1 MSLSLAEKLALW
13 KYLDAALSALHKKD
27 LVPTA
32 QDQMVPTQRE
42 PVKFGGRLAGWVTLP
57 KPRQGSAYIKD
68 AAKLLAWA
76 KVNYPAKVE
85 NPVEVKLDAGLIEFL
100 QEHRPQSLHVAERVD
115 PQWTDDIRGALTEQ
129 GYYIT
134 ATGEK
139 LTEVPGIEVP
149 EPVALVAAGAP
160 GEGRRRDHR
169 RGVARDPARPARG
182 AGASRTTGGQ
192 RCLLREPARAR

>member
-1 MSLSLAEKLALW
+1 MSLSLFEKLALW
-13 KYLDAALSALHKKD
+13 KFLDTALTALHDDD
-27 LVPTA
+27 LVPAA

-42 PVKFGGRLAGWVTLP
+42 PVKFGDGLVGWVTLP

-76 KVNYPAKVE
+76 KKQYPAKVD
-85 NPVEVKLDAGLIEFL
+85 NPVEVIVDAGLIEFL

-115 PQWTDDIRGALTEQ
+115 PQWTDDIRTALTSQ

-149 EPVALVAAGAP
+149 DASPSSPQVRLERNAGEVIAAAWPQLQG
-160 GEGRRRDHR
+160 
-169 RGVARDPARPARG
+169 
-182 AGASRTTGGQ
+182 S
-192 RCLLREPARAR
+192 LREVLLALPAPQEAADAA

>member
-13 KYLDAALSALHKKD
+13 AFLDKALARLHKTE
-27 LVPTA
+27 LVPGA
-32 QDQMVPTQRE
+32 QKELVPTQRE
-42 PVKFGGRLAGWVTLP
+42 PVKFGDRVAAWVTLP
-57 KPRQGSAYIKD
+57 KDRQPSAYVKD
-68 AAKLLAWA
+68 DAKLLAWA

-85 NPVEVKLDAGLIEFL
+85 NPVEVIADAGLIEFL

-149 EPVALVAAGAP
+149 EPAPSSPQVRLESNAGEIIAAAWPEIQP
-160 GEGRRRDHR
+160 G
-169 RGVARDPARPARG
+169 
-182 AGASRTTGGQ
+182 
-192 RCLLREPARAR
+192 LREVLALPAPPEASDAS

>member
-1 MSLSLAEKLALW
+1 MSLSLFEKLALW
-13 KYLDAALSALHKKD
+13 KFLDTALTALHDKD
-27 LVPTA
+27 LVPAA

-42 PVKFGGRLAGWVTLP
+42 PVKFGDGLVGWVTLP

-76 KVNYPAKVE
+76 KKQYPAKVD
-85 NPVEVKLDAGLIEFL
+85 NPVEVIVDAGLIEFL

-115 PQWTDDIRGALTEQ
+115 PQWTDDIRTALTSQ

-149 EPVALVAAGAP
+149 DASPSSPQVRLERNAGEVIAAAWQQLQG
-160 GEGRRRDHR
+160 
-169 RGVARDPARPARG
+169 
-182 AGASRTTGGQ
+182 S
-192 RCLLREPARAR
+192 LREVLLALPAPQEASDAA

>member
-149 EPVALVAAGAP
+149 EPAPSSPQVRLESNAGEVIAAAWPEIQHG
-160 GEGRRRDHR
+160 
-169 RGVARDPARPARG
+169 
-182 AGASRTTGGQ
+182 
-192 RCLLREPARAR
+192 LREVLALPAPPEASDAS